1 MPRLKTIIVSLVLA
15 SLACQTVMGLEA
27 PPTPNATRTPRPQPT
42 QGAVPTLS
50 VDLVT
55 ATPGN
60 GIDGQQFNANG
71 VRICNYIPGVSQV
84 AEMPAEITNAA
95 TPQPFPTPTPPPITQ
110 VEAAT
115 TDEQIKVFREFWE
128 AVRDNYVYED
138 FQGRDWDAIGDKY
151 EALIREGLS
160 NDDFHSAMFAML
172 NELGDEHSSYL
183 SPEQV
188 REEEE
193 QQNSGFNYVG
203 IGALV
208 SNIPNTEYVV
218 ITSVFPG
225 SAAEEAGL
233 RPHDAILSVDGGPVR
248 DENGDARTLGPEGTD
263 VTIVMRRPGEP
274 EREVTLTRKRIA
286 GAALPIDYCIF
297 PNTRIGYIFLPGFD
311 DETIDEQTQ
320 EALEKMTVD
329 GPLDGLILDNRQNGG
344 GSSTVAHPVL
354 GYFTDGLQGYF
365 VSRNQRERFEID
377 GEDINGSQTVPLV
390 VMVDTGTASYGEI
403 VSGVLRQSG
412 RAQIV
417 GQITYGNVE
426 RLWGFD
432 FSDGSRAWIASETF
446 EPLGETNGVWED
458 TGIVPDVLVPTRWD
472 LFTEGNDPALAK
484 AVELLLSR

>member
-1 MPRLKTIIVSLVLA
+1 MSRLKVSIIAFVLA

-27 PPTPNATRTPRPQPT
+27 TSTPNATRTPRPQRTPEV
-42 QGAVPTLS
+42 APTLS
-50 VDLVT
+50 VEITRVT
-55 ATPGN
+55 PSL
-60 GIDGQQFNANG
+60 DMPQFNANG
-71 VRICNYIPGVSQV
+71 VRMCHYIPGVSV
-84 AEMPAEITNAA
+84 PAEMPSEVVAAA
-95 TPQPFPTPTPPPITQ
+95 TPQPFPTPTPPAPTA
-110 VEAAT
+110 VDEAT
-115 TDEQIKVFREFWE
+115 TEAQLEVFREFWE

-138 FQGRDWDAIGDKY
+138 FRGRDWEAIGDRY
-151 EALIREGLS
+151 ESYIRQGLS
-160 NDDFHSAMFAML
+160 DEAFHAAMYAML

-208 SNIPNTEYVV
+208 SNIPDTEYVV

-274 EREVTLTRKRIA
+274 EREVTLTRKRIS
-286 GAALPIDYCIF
+286 GAALPIDYCIV
-297 PNTRIGYIFLPGFD
+297 PNTNIGYIYLPGFD
-311 DETIDEQTQ
+311 DETIDEQTR
-320 EALEKMTVD
+320 EALEKMTLD

-354 GYFTDGLQGYF
+354 SFFTDGLQGYF
-365 VSRNQRERFEID
+365 VSRRQRDRFDIE

-412 RAQIV
+412 RARIV
-417 GQITYGNVE
+417 GQVTYGNVE

-446 EPLGETNGVWED
+446 EPLGDTNGVWED
-458 TGIVPDVLVPTRWD
+458 TGIVPDVLAPTRWD
-472 LFTEGNDPALAK
+472 LFTEANDPALAK
-484 AVELLLSR
+484 AVELLLQNP

>member
-1 MPRLKTIIVSLVLA
+1 MSRLKALIISLVLA
-15 SLACQTVMGLEA
+15 SLACQTVLGLEA
-27 PPTPNATRTPRPQPT
+27 TPTPNATRTPRALPT
-42 QGAVPTLS
+42 QGAEPTVSLE
-50 VDLVT
+50 VT
-55 ATPGN
+55 LTPN
-60 GIDGQQFNANG
+60 GIEGQQFNEYG
-71 VRICNYIPGVSQV
+71 VRFCSYIPGVSPV
-84 AEMPAEITNAA
+84 AEMPNEVVNAV
-95 TPQPFPTPTPPPITQ
+95 TPQPFPTPTPPAPAQ
-110 VEAAT
+110 VDEAT
-115 TDEQIKVFREFWE
+115 TEEQLEVFREFWE

-138 FQGRDWDAIGDKY
+138 FQGKDWEAIGDQY
-151 EALIREGLS
+151 EGYIRQGLS
-160 NDDFHSAMFAML
+160 NEAFHAAMFAML

-188 REEEE
+188 QEEEE
-193 QQNSGFNYVG
+193 QQSSGFNYVG

-208 SNIPNTEYVV
+208 ANIPDTEYVV

-233 RPHDAILSVDGGPVR
+233 RAHDAILSVDGGPVR

-286 GAALPIDYCIF
+286 GAALPIDYCLV
-297 PNTRIGYIFLPGFD
+297 PGTRIGYIFLPGFD
-311 DETIDEQTQ
+311 DETIDEQTR
-320 EALEKMTVD
+320 EALEKMTAD

-354 GYFTDGLQGYF
+354 GFFTDGLQGYF
-365 VSRNQRERFEID
+365 VSRSQRDRFEID

-417 GQITYGNVE
+417 GQVTYGNVE

-446 EPLGETNGVWED
+446 EPLGDTNGVWED
-458 TGIVPDVLVPTRWD
+458 TGIVPDALVPTRWD
-472 LFTEGNDPALAK
+472 LFTEANDPALAK
-484 AVELLLSR
+484 AVELLQNP